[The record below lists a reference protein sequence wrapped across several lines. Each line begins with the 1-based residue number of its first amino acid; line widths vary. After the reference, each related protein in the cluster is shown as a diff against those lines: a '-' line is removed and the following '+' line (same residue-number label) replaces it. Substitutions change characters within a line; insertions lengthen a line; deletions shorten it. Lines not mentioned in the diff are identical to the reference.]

1 MNSVAAHENHLQ
13 KELESQG
20 GVWRPVDFE
29 DISISSQAFEAI
41 KKAARD
47 ILPSVI
53 PLEELKNISVADS
66 ISLIAR
72 HLFWDERSGNLT
84 LCSTLGEREY
94 CLRIPAGH
102 WGLKDEQRVH

>member
-1 MNSVAAHENHLQ
+1 MISAAAHEHHLRE
-13 KELESQG
+13 ELESQG
-20 GVWRPVDFE
+20 GLWRPVDFE

-47 ILPSVI
+47 ILPTVI

-72 HLFWDERSGNLT
+72 QLFWDEHSGNLT
-84 LCSTLGEREY
+84 LCSTLGERQY

-102 WGLKDEQRVH
+102 WGLKDTQAFH